1 MNFQSIELTKIV
13 TLIVNGFSR
22 SEVSGLDRLG
32 AIKATVQVKGV
43 PAREALQRILNCA
56 GFMYREGAQSVAI
69 VPLDAKGT
77 PAAGCG
83 DMQITHD

>member
-1 MNFQSIELTKIV
+1 
-13 TLIVNGFSR
+13 
-22 SEVSGLDRLG
+22 
-32 AIKATVQVKGV
+32 VQVKGV

-69 VPLDAKGT
+69 VPLDAKDT